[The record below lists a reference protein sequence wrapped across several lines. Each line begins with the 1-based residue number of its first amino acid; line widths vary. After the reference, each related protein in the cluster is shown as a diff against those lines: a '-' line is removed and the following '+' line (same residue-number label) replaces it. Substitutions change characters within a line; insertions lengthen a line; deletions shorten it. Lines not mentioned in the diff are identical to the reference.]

1 MIERNR
7 IGSRKDDIERLIS
20 TINVRIENLKVQF
33 NLFFAGELRIPP
45 ENEREEIEK
54 MVRNL
59 MLSPHKSPKSILLIQ
74 NLSSTFSVYNNLW
87 KKKLS
92 EIESGMVVIKKKKT
106 TYFEEPKP
114 TPQKEYLLDVSLN
127 REESFDTFFDKYSD
141 LLKKSSAN
149 EAQKEEL
156 INSLKSKLISQ
167 NLIDAKVRL
176 SVSKGKIELKV
187 EE

>member
-1 MIERNR
+1 MIN
-7 IGSRKDDIERLIS
+7 G
-20 TINVRIENLKVQF
+20 RIENLKVQF
-33 NLFFAGELRIPP
+33 NLFFAGEIRIPP

-92 EIESGMVVIKKKKT
+92 EIESGLVVIKKKKT
-106 TYFEEPKP
+106 PYIEEPKP
-114 TPQKEYLLDVSLN
+114 TPRQEYLLDVSLN
-127 REESFDTFFDKYSD
+127 REESFETFFDKYSD
-141 LLKKSSAN
+141 LLEKSSAN
-149 EAQKEEL
+149 EVQKEEV
-156 INSLKSKLISQ
+156 INSLKSRLISQ